1 VLTLRRAVALA
12 AAAWVA
18 RWLALELASFAG
30 HKLLRPR
37 RLPLD
42 SPRPPGW
49 MPGPFD
55 RPARPARPWPRD

>member
-12 AAAWVA
+12 AAVWIA
-18 RWLALELASFAG
+18 RWLALELSSLAG
-30 HKLLRPR
+30 HRLLPPGPS
-37 RLPLD
+37 PLD

-55 RPARPARPWPRD
+55 R